1 MKKLAISVFILAV
14 IGVIVIALNFISSAK
29 LDSSEELSSNPSQI
43 KRVIIPS
50 DEIVNAKDYGVKGD
64 GLTDDTVA
72 LQNAIDESSKKNA
85 LLILPES
92 EKPYLITKQLMI
104 SDNTHISGY
113 GAVIF
118 MAPQKDTI
126 KNMLWSNPDET
137 VSNISIEGLTLKS
150 DNTFEGV
157 DYYENSHVSNVQ
169 GIYLQGVETMTIKDV
184 FMDNVYVGL
193 KLAQTGKSKNKDI
206 TISKLKVDHSGM
218 PIQISGTNGFSMVD
232 SILNSNDGG
241 TKWLHSAYLR
251 GDNSNFYFENVE
263 FNNASG
269 GGIAIAG
276 NPQYNKPPENMIF
289 KDCRIKDSV
298 VGVHINS
305 GAKNITIS
313 GLVIEGCSL
322 GFKINE
328 ASELSID
335 KVSISGSKPN
345 ENDHGGFSIENVEQ
359 ATISN
364 VTIDASEITESLCLL
379 IGSIDNLRLSSFED
393 NNVKDIPLYSV
404 NSTATIKNLI
414 IE

>member
-1 MKKLAISVFILAV
+1 MRKLTISVFILAV
-14 IGVIVIALNFISSAK
+14 IGAIVFALNFMSPAES
-29 LDSSEELSSNPSQI
+29 DSSEKLSSNPSQI
-43 KRVIIPS
+43 KKVIVPK
-50 DEIVNAKDYGVKGD
+50 DKTVNAKDYGVKGD

-72 LQNAIDESSKKNA
+72 LQNAIDEASKENA

-92 EKPYLITKQLMI
+92 EKPYLITKQLII
-104 SDNTHISGY
+104 SDDTHISGY

-118 MAPQKDTI
+118 MAPQEDTI
-126 KNMLWSNPDET
+126 KNMLWSNPDDT
-137 VSNISIEGLTLKS
+137 VSNVSIEGLTLKS
-150 DNTFEGV
+150 ENTIKGV
-157 DYYENSHVSNVQ
+157 DYYENSRVSNVQ
-169 GIYLQGVETMTIKDV
+169 GIYFQGVEAMTVNDV

-193 KLAQTGKSKNKDI
+193 KLAQTGKFKNKDI
-206 TISKLKVDHSGM
+206 TISRLEIDHSGM

-232 SILNSNDGG
+232 SILNSSDGG

-251 GDNSNFYFENVE
+251 GDNSNFYFDNVE

-328 ASELSID
+328 ASDLSID
-335 KVSISGSKPN
+335 KVSISGAKAN

-359 ATISN
+359 VSISN

-379 IGSIDNLRLSSFED
+379 IGKIDSLRLSSFED

-404 NSTATIKNLI
+404 NSTAIIKNLI